1 MRGCHSTAE
10 QEASSY
16 FLVKKQEEGMYMAN
30 QSLARRQ
37 SADVYVQQR
46 PPVSLA
52 QRTEAKLQAA
62 RSVVVTAAQVHDQVH
77 CDLEAIARQGGR
89 SPSHQR
95 YMEQK
100 LAYLRNTFD
109 YHAQVV
115 VRDALFHITQRSD
128 PTLRW

>member
-1 MRGCHSTAE
+1 
-10 QEASSY
+10 
-16 FLVKKQEEGMYMAN
+16 MAT
-30 QSLARRQ
+30 QPLARRQ
-37 SADVYVQQR
+37 AADVYVQQR
-46 PPVSLA
+46 TPGSLA

-77 CDLEAIARQGGR
+77 RDLEAIASQSGR

-100 LAYLRNTFD
+100 LAYLRGSFD
-109 YHAQVV
+109 YAAQVV